1 MLIFKIVSLFWVSV
15 YTAHEDLFRKE
26 TPVATEMAVL
36 ESLPQCRNIV
46 IARHFG
52 SKCEKIALRSKFAGA
67 MINYLT
73 GKLQRS
79 FSRLK
84 F

>member
-1 MLIFKIVSLFWVSV
+1 MLIFKIFSLLCVSV

-26 TPVATEMAVL
+26 KPVVTEMAVL
-36 ESLPQCRNIV
+36 ESIPQCRNIV

-73 GKLQRS
+73 GK
-79 FSRLK
+79 
-84 F
+84 

>member
-1 MLIFKIVSLFWVSV
+1 MLIFKICSLFWMSV

-26 TPVATEMAVL
+26 KPLATEIAVL
-36 ESLPQCRNIV
+36 ESIPQCRNIV

-52 SKCEKIALRSKFAGA
+52 RKCEKISLRSKFAGA

-73 GKLQRS
+73 G
-79 FSRLK
+79 
-84 F
+84 